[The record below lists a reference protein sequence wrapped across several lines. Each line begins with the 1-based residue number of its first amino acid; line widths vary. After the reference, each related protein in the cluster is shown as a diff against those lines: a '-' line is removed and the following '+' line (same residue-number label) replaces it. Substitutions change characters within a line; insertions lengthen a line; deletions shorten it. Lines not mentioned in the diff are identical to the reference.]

1 MAIPVPWKDRGL
13 EIISPYQ
20 EIRENFKS
28 MVEAYVALPFWQWR
42 RKKDLSLSIAY
53 TARVMADHAK
63 RILDSDTP
71 TPTK

>member
-28 MVEAYVALPFWQWR
+28 MVAAYVALPFWQFRKR
-42 RKKDLSLSIAY
+42 RELARSITE
-53 TARVMADHAK
+53 TAQVMADHAK